1 MCLLRNSLPN
11 PKIRDGILK
20 DGEGEAEECFFSHYR
35 GVLPPQMSRSR
46 SKPPSIADFA

>member
-1 MCLLRNSLPN
+1 LCKLSVK

-20 DGEGEAEECFFSHYR
+20 DDVGEAEKGFFSRYR

-46 SKPPSIADFA
+46 SKPPPIAGFA